1 MRFEDIYIRDF
12 GILNN
17 TKLDNLNPNFN
28 IIGGG
33 NRAGKTTLLKAI
45 TGILTPAT
53 GEINFNGQRIEMM
66 SPDKI
71 AEAGISLVPE
81 GARVFPNFSVYE
93 NLKVGSYN
101 KNARSQFQETITNIY
116 ELFPVLRD
124 RLKQYAGSLSGGERQ
139 MLAIARSLMAQPK
152 LMILDEPSL
161 GLAPKTVKTVFSL
174 IEDIKSKG
182 YTILL
187 VEQNAKIALEMAD
200 YGYLIDS
207 GSIVFEGKRDEFD
220 KNDYIKKAYLGL

>member
-1 MRFEDIYIRDF
+1 MLDIRNIDVYYGDF
-12 GILNN
+12 KAVSSLSINVEYGQ
-17 TKLDNLNPNFN
+17 TV
-28 IIGGG
+28 IIVGANG
-33 NRAGKTTLLKAI
+33 AGKTTLLKAI

-81 GARVFPNFSVYE
+81 GARVFPNFSVFE

-152 LMILDEPSL
+152 LMI
-161 GLAPKTVKTVFSL
+161 
-174 IEDIKSKG
+174 
-182 YTILL
+182 
-187 VEQNAKIALEMAD
+187 
-200 YGYLIDS
+200 
-207 GSIVFEGKRDEFD
+207 
-220 KNDYIKKAYLGL
+220 